1 MHILRTPQELSQS
14 VDTCRAN
21 GQSVAMVPTMGA
33 LHEGHASLFKIA
45 HEHAD
50 VVVATIFVNPLQ
62 FNNSADFEKYPL
74 QMDHDVQLLEEHG
87 VHFLYAPTVDTMYD
101 SSFSTSVYID
111 GITDLLEG
119 ASRPG
124 HFSGVATVVTKLFSA
139 GRPDVAV
146 FGQKDFQQFAV
157 IQRLVADLDMPIR
170 LIMAPTIREEDGL
183 AMSSRNVRLSASAR
197 QEAVA
202 ISQGLL
208 AAQAQFASGIR
219 ESQQLIEAVESV
231 ISLTSAEIDYVKLVD
246 AKTLQ
251 DTTSASEGSVIV
263 VAVILDGIRLIDNH
277 ILV

>member
-74 QMDHDVQLLEEHG
+74 QIDYDVQLLEEHG

-101 SSFSTSVYID
+101 SGFSTSVYID

-202 ISQGLL
+202 ISKGLL
-208 AAQAQFASGIR
+208 AAQAQFDSGIS
-219 ESQQLIEAVESV
+219 ESERLIVAVESV
-231 ISLTSAEIDYVKLVD
+231 IAPTSAAIDYVKLVN
-246 AKTLQ
+246 AKTLE
-251 DTTSASEGSVIV
+251 DATTASKGCVIV
-263 VAVILDGIRLIDNH
+263 VAVVLDDVRLIDN
-277 ILV
+277 LVLE

>member
-33 LHEGHASLFKIA
+33 LHQGHASLFKIA

-74 QMDHDVQLLEEHG
+74 QMDHDVQLLEEQG
-87 VHFLYAPTVDTMYD
+87 VHYLYAPTVETMYD
-101 SSFSTSVYID
+101 SGFSTSVDID

-119 ASRPG
+119 AARPG

-202 ISQGLL
+202 ISQGLM
-208 AAQAQFASGIR
+208 AAQNQFASGIR
-219 ESQQLIEAVESV
+219 ESELLIKAVESV
-231 ISLTSAEIDYVKLVD
+231 IALTSAEIDYVKLVD

-251 DTTSASEGSVIV
+251 NATTASKGSVIV
-263 VAVILDGIRLIDNH
+263 VAVVLDDVRLIDN
-277 ILV
+277 LVLE

>member
-1 MHILRTPQELSQS
+1 MHILRAPQELSQS
-14 VDTCRAN
+14 VGGCHTK
-21 GQSVAMVPTMGA
+21 GQVVAMVPTMGA
-33 LHEGHASLFKIA
+33 LHQGHASLFDVA
-45 HEHAD
+45 HQQAD

-62 FNNSADFEKYPL
+62 FNNSSDFEKYPL
-74 QMDHDVQLLEEHG
+74 QMDRDVQLLEEHG
-87 VHFLYAPTVDTMYD
+87 VHYLYAPTVDTMYGSD
-101 SSFSTSVYID
+101 FSTSVHIE

-139 GRPDVAV
+139 GRPDIAV

-157 IQRLVADLDMPIR
+157 IQRMVSDLDMPIR
-170 LIMAPTIREEDGL
+170 LIMAPTIRERDGL
-183 AMSSRNVRLSASAR
+183 AMSSRNVRLSTAAR
-197 QEAVA
+197 QQALA

>member
-14 VDTCRAN
+14 VDACRAK

-33 LHEGHASLFKIA
+33 LHQGHASLFKIA

-74 QMDHDVQLLEEHG
+74 QMDHDVQLLEEQG
-87 VHFLYAPTVDTMYD
+87 VHYLYAPTVETMYD
-101 SSFSTSVYID
+101 SGFSTSVDID

-139 GRPDVAV
+139 GRPDIAV

-170 LIMAPTIREEDGL
+170 LIMAPNIREEDGL

-202 ISQGLL
+202 ISQGLM
-208 AAQAQFASGIR
+208 AAQNQFASGIR
-219 ESQQLIEAVESV
+219 KSELLIKAVESV
-231 ISLTSAEIDYVKLVD
+231 IALTSAEIDYVKLVD

-251 DTTSASEGSVIV
+251 NATTASKGSVIV
-263 VAVILDGIRLIDNH
+263 VAVVLDDVRLIDN
-277 ILV
+277 LVLE

>member
-1 MHILRTPQELSQS
+1 MHILRTPQELSRS

-33 LHEGHASLFKIA
+33 LHQGHASLFKIA

-62 FNNSADFEKYPL
+62 FNNSADFQKYPL
-74 QMDHDVQLLEEHG
+74 QMDYDVQLLEEHG

-101 SSFSTSVYID
+101 SGFSTSVSID

-183 AMSSRNVRLSASAR
+183 AMSSRNVRLSRSAR

-208 AAQAQFASGIR
+208 AAQDQFALGSR
-219 ESQQLIEAVESV
+219 ESKRLVESV
-231 ISLTSAEIDYVKLVD
+231 VSVLAPTSAEIDYVKLVD

-251 DTTSASEGSVIV
+251 DATTASKGSVIV
-263 VAVILDGIRLIDNH
+263 VAVVLDDVRLIDN
-277 ILV
+277 LVLE